1 MNALKPFRTLG
12 IATAISLALMSVS
25 AFAAD
30 RIEGQVETGGAPV
43 SGADV
48 TLWLAGPGAP
58 RKLAEAKTNGD
69 GRYDLALAGGG
80 SDTGVLY
87 LIAAGGESKLNSA
100 KGPNPAITLMTT
112 LGTKAPERVTI
123 NELTTVASAWTGAQF
138 LHGTALSGNGLGLRI
153 AAGNVPNLVD
163 LETGGLGPVIMDP
176 LNSSQT
182 TTLAKLN
189 TLGILLS
196 ACVTAIPDACNK
208 LFEAATPPGG
218 VAPTNTLSA
227 AQNIARYPS
236 HNADKLFGLL
246 DKFYPVPAGK
256 RVRDVALIPY
266 LTFAPSAW
274 TLSLVYSGGG
284 YSGVGGIVI
293 DGQGNMWSADNFM
306 VGSQTTIFAQF
317 GGGISKFAPNGK
329 PLSPMITGF
338 LGGGVDSAGW
348 GIAISADDK
357 VWVTSLIGSTI
368 SVFDRKTGRPLSP
381 ETGYNFGGKL
391 GQMQGI
397 IVTPKGDVWAVDN
410 GHSQIVYLPQG
421 NAAKGRI
428 LGRTVD
434 GKPVDGTLQ
443 VKAPFGIAI
452 DQQDRIWVANS
463 GTNTVTRFP
472 ASDPDK
478 AVEFEVGYSPHAIAI
493 DSKGNAWIANSIG
506 HPGTKEKLA
515 FIKEKLTAKLAS
527 LKGSM
532 SDEERAAKGWIDLFS
547 IAAKY
552 PGGDVS
558 MIRPDGTV
566 LGPFDAGK
574 SMNGAWGV
582 SIDGNDNVWVSNSM
596 SHNITQLCG
605 VRAKTCP
612 PGLATGDPISPS
624 GGYIGGLQTITGIAL
639 DPAGNA
645 WVANSWN
652 ETDVGFS
659 EVPSE
664 ALSTRFAANTT
675 VVFFGVAKPVRTPL
689 IGPVRAQ

>member
-1 MNALKPFRTLG
+1 MIQTVKYTAL
-12 IATAISLALMSVS
+12 AISVALMSVS

-30 RIEGQVETGGAPV
+30 RIEGRVESGGAPI

-48 TLWLAGPGAP
+48 TAWLAGAGAP
-58 RKLAEAKTNGD
+58 KKLAEAKTNED
-69 GRYDLALAGGG
+69 GSYDLALASG
-80 SDTGVLY
+80 SGDAGMLY
-87 LIAAGGESKLNSA
+87 LIATGGESKLKSG
-100 KGPNPAITLMTT
+100 KGSNPAITLMAT
-112 LGTKAPERVTI
+112 LGIKAPEHVTI
-123 NELTTVASAWTGAQF
+123 NELTTVASAWTAAQF
-138 LHGTALSGNGLGLRI
+138 LNGTALSGNAPGLRI
-153 AAGNVPNLVD
+153 AAGNVPNLVN

-189 TLGILLS
+189 TLGSLLS

-218 VAPTNTLSA
+218 IAPTNTLAA
-227 AQNIARYPS
+227 AQNIARHPW
-236 HNADKLFGLL
+236 HQADKLFGLL

-256 RVRDVALIPY
+256 RYRQVAHIPY
-266 LTFAPSAW
+266 LNFAPSAW

-284 YSGVGGIVI
+284 YSGVGGIAI
-293 DGQGNMWSADNFM
+293 DGEGNMWANDNFL

-317 GGGISKFAPNGK
+317 GGGVSKFAPNGK

-357 VWVTSLIGSTI
+357 VWVTSLTGSNI
-368 SVFDRKTGRPLSP
+368 SVFDRKTGQPLSP
-381 ETGYNFGGKL
+381 ETGYDFGRKL
-391 GQMQGI
+391 GQMQGV
-397 IVTPKGDVWAVDN
+397 IVTPSGDLWAVDN

-421 NAAKGRI
+421 DASKGRI
-428 LGRTVD
+428 LGRTVND
-434 GKPVDGTLQ
+434 KPVDGALQ
-443 VKAPFGIAI
+443 VKAPFGLAI

-463 GTNTVTRFP
+463 GSNTVTRFP
-472 ASDPDK
+472 ASDPGN

-493 DSKGNAWIANSIG
+493 DSKGNAWVANSIG
-506 HPGTKEKLA
+506 HPGTMEKLA
-515 FIKEKLTAKLAS
+515 FIKEKLKAKIAS
-527 LKGSM
+527 HEGSM
-532 SDEERAAKGWIDLFS
+532 SDDERAAKGWIDLWS
-547 IAAKY
+547 IAHKY

-566 LGPFDAGK
+566 LGPYDAGK

-596 SHNITQLCG
+596 SHTITQLCG
-605 VRAKTCP
+605 VRTETCP

-624 GGYIGGLQTITGIAL
+624 GGYIGGLQTITGVAL
-639 DPAGNA
+639 DPAGNV

-652 ETDVGFS
+652 QTDVGFS
-659 EVPSE
+659 EVPDE
-664 ALSTRFAANTT
+664 ALSTRFAANST
-675 VVFFGVAKPVRTPL
+675 VVFFGLAKPVRTPL
-689 IGPVRAQ
+689 IGPAEAQ